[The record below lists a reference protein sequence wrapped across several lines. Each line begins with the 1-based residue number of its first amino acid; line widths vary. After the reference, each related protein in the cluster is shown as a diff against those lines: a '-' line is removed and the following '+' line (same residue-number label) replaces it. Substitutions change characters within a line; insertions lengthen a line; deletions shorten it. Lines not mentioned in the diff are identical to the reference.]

1 MEVDTKPSYRNHI
14 ANVNTY
20 FNSLCQIVSHHY
32 KITKKEN
39 GVITREMAKVPSFS
53 LMDESTLVT
62 GSMVKCTVTAFANTL
77 MAIDIRD
84 NVKMIKQTVKVFTL
98 GLMAIDTREIV
109 QKSCSAYSRF

>member
-62 GSMVKCTVTAFANTL
+62 GSMVKCTVTPFANTL
-77 MAIDIRD
+77 MAIA
-84 NVKMIKQTVKVFTL
+84 M
-98 GLMAIDTREIV
+98 REIV
-109 QKSCSAYSRF
+109 QKSCSAYS

>member
-62 GSMVKCTVTAFANTL
+62 GL
-77 MAIDIRD
+77 
-84 NVKMIKQTVKVFTL
+84 MIKETVELFLL
-98 GLMAIDTREIV
+98 GLKVVDMRELV
-109 QKSCSAYSRF
+109 QKSCSTHS

>member
-32 KITKKEN
+32 KITKKET

-62 GSMVKCTVTAFANTL
+62 GSM
-77 MAIDIRD
+77 IRE
-84 NVKMIKQTVKVFTL
+84 TVKVFSL
-98 GLMAIDTREIV
+98 GLMASDTRELV
-109 QKSCSAYSRF
+109 QKSSSAHS